1 MVNPRS
7 GQRQRKSPSEHTK
20 LATSVKTKFNAGMPK
35 KVFWPATL
43 VIMGLIFLGQNLG
56 YFPAAFW
63 NLWPLMLIVV
73 GLGGLLTSDRDKWLT
88 DEARPARKPKAK
100 KTVVIKPAAKPSK
113 ARSRR

>member
-1 MVNPRS
+1 
-7 GQRQRKSPSEHTK
+7 
-20 LATSVKTKFNAGMPK
+20 MPK

-43 VIMGLIFLGQNLG
+43 IIMGLIFLAQNLG

-73 GLGGLLTSDRDKWLT
+73 GLGGLLTSDRDQWLT
-88 DEARPARKPKAK
+88 DEPKPTRKPKAK
-100 KTVVIKPAAKPSK
+100 KSVPTQPATKPSK